1 MIKRIFLISLT
12 LVIFSVVNLSKL
24 VAAEENSPPKVT
36 TQQYDNW
43 TYQCV
48 ESKKNKNCEVS
59 QTIRIQNTNIN
70 FSLTYTK
77 FEDDKKNKRQII
89 TIISPLGIDLKKK
102 LSLKFDNE
110 DQIELAWSS
119 CEQVGCL
126 VFVSN
131 GSEDSSMNKTY
142 DKVYK
147 SLISGKLLEIEV
159 LGYATNQPLVIQS
172 NLVGFKNATDKLN
185 AEN

>member
-1 MIKRIFLISLT
+1 MKIVTFCFIIILT
-12 LVIFSVVNLSKL
+12 LSKL
-24 VAAEENSPPKVT
+24 AIAEEKSPPKVT

-48 ESKKNKNCEVS
+48 ESGKNKNCEVS

-70 FSLTYTK
+70 FSVTYTN
-77 FEDDKKNKRQII
+77 FIDDKKNKVQLI

-102 LSLKFDNE
+102 LSLRFDDKEEVN
-110 DQIELAWSS
+110 LAWSS
-119 CEQVGCL
+119 CEQIGCL
-126 VFVSN
+126 VFVSK
-131 GSEDSSMNKTY
+131 GSENSNMDDVY

-147 SLISGKLLEIEV
+147 NFISGKLLEIEV

-172 NLVGFKNATDKLN
+172 NLIGFKKAADKLKS
-185 AEN
+185 EN

>member
-1 MIKRIFLISLT
+1 MNKILFIT
-12 LVIFSVVNLSKL
+12 VVIFFYSKL
-24 VAAEENSPPKVT
+24 VIAEEKVPPKVT

-48 ESKKNKNCEVS
+48 ESDKDKNCEVS

-70 FSLTYTK
+70 FSVTYTN
-77 FEDDKKNKRQII
+77 FIDDKKNKVQLI

-102 LSLKFDNE
+102 LSLRFDDKEEVN
-110 DQIELAWSS
+110 LAWSS
-119 CEQVGCL
+119 CEQIGCL
-126 VFVSN
+126 VFVSK
-131 GSEDSSMNKTY
+131 GSENSNMDDVY
-142 DKVYK
+142 DKLYK

-172 NLVGFKNATDKLN
+172 NLIGFKMAADKLN
-185 AEN
+185 SEN